1 MESLF
6 LLGLLR
12 MILSDLFYR
21 LSWCFDDDTVWF
33 ILSFVHWTVV
43 NTDTWFN
50 VLYTHRQQYSST
62 QWSKCCGLTNH
73 SQVSS
78 QQISNHC
85 DRVQHYCQLWYKK
98 KILMLFFDLLIRDT
112 PGNDLFRTMTAAYVQ
127 EDVQVKEIKKRNQLT
142 SIMYCWGL
150 VFKQIPL
157 EQKRCL
163 WPRL

>member
-1 MESLF
+1 MKCGTIIITGTLTLWISLVESLF

-21 LSWCFDDDTVWF
+21 LSWCFDDDTEWF

-50 VLYTHRQQYSST
+50 VLYTRRQQYSST

-73 SQVSS
+73 SQVSL

-98 KILMLFFDLLIRDT
+98 KRFWCCSLLCSLGTHLVTISS
-112 PGNDLFRTMTAAYVQ
+112 GQWQLHMYKKMFR
-127 EDVQVKEIKKRNQLT
+127 
-142 SIMYCWGL
+142 
-150 VFKQIPL
+150 
-157 EQKRCL
+157 
-163 WPRL
+163 